1 MQPLNEN
8 EAGSFSVTPT
18 VATTQGANTVG
29 LYFTPQGGGTTTTVG
44 TATGAA
50 ADTEITINYDL
61 SGLDPGIY
69 EWEVIA
75 DAAGSNPI
83 VVLPD
88 DNTGRP
94 LLARINEVR
103 KIA

>member
-1 MQPLNEN
+1 MQQLNEN

-18 VATTQGANTVG
+18 VDTTQGANTIG
-29 LYFTPQGGGTTTTVG
+29 IYLTPEGGGTTTTIG
-44 TATGAA
+44 TAAGAA
-50 ADTEITINYDL
+50 ADTEITIAYDVSSL
-61 SGLDPGIY
+61 SAGIY

-75 DAAGSNPI
+75 DAGGTNPI

-88 DNTGRP
+88 DTTGRP

-103 KIA
+103 KY